1 MLDFVLPSIA
11 DSPLLYWVIGSV
23 VVYVAAANLFWW
35 VRSTAL
41 AGSPY
46 GRVLFQVSSFFYH
59 VVVPYLAL
67 GGWWPLAGGAGLMAE
82 GIRILGWQPQ
92 QGLLALADMGL
103 VGPSQQWPV
112 TRWLE
117 AAGTGLGL
125 GLLSLLALGLA
136 WANASRLSH
145 IERGALVISGRG
157 ILGRRSM
164 LYFAPRPWWAVLVSG
179 FYLEVHWAFYRGAL
193 AVVLHDVY
201 AGVFVGLAAVCL
213 EWILNPF
220 WRAGVAL
227 FTGTTPDAGR
237 VWLNAGLALTSALL
251 FLLTRNLW
259 ICLAVHWLLAL
270 AFWALTHQR
279 QAADPAATWAGFHDR
294 EEVA

>member
-1 MLDFVLPSIA
+1 MPDFVLPSIA
-11 DSPLLYWVIGSV
+11 DSPLLYWVIGSAAIYV
-23 VVYVAAANLFWW
+23 VAANLLWW

-46 GRVLFQVSSFFYH
+46 GRGLFQAGTFLYH
-59 VVVPYLAL
+59 VVLPYLAL
-67 GGWWPLAGGAGLMAE
+67 GGWWPLAQGTSV
-82 GIRILGWQPQ
+82 LGWQPQ

-103 VGPSQQWPV
+103 VGLSQQWPA

-125 GLLSLLALGLA
+125 GLLSLLALWLA
-136 WANASRLSH
+136 WVNASRVSR
-145 IERGALVISGRG
+145 IERGAGDIPNRVS
-157 ILGRRSM
+157 LG
-164 LYFAPRPWWAVLVSG
+164 FAPRPWWAVLVGG
-179 FYLEVHWAFYRGAL
+179 FYLEIHWAFYRGAL

-213 EWILNPF
+213 EWALNPF
-220 WRAGVAL
+220 WRGGVAL
-227 FTGTTPDAGR
+227 LEGTTPDAGR
-237 VWLNAGLALTSALL
+237 IWLNAGLALTSALL

-270 AFWALTHQR
+270 AFWALASGQPSLPEPAPR
-279 QAADPAATWAGFHDR
+279 RLAAVQDR
-294 EEVA
+294 SGGIEHESAP